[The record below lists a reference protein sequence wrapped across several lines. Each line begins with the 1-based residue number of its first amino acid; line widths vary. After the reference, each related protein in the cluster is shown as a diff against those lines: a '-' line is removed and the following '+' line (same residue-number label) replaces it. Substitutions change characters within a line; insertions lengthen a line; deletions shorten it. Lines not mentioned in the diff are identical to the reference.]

1 MAYTKERYAEIA
13 KREASG
19 LYEIDVI
26 ICNHNDEDVNDSIGI
41 MTTEMTREQ
50 FSDMMK
56 RATKGKVYK
65 DMTGWIRYDV

>member
-1 MAYTKERYAEIA
+1 MAFTKEKYDDIA
-13 KREASG
+13 KRQESG
-19 LYEIDVI
+19 LYEIDII
-26 ICNHNDEDVNDSIGI
+26 ICKHNDCGVNDSIEI

-50 FSDMMK
+50 FSDMMQ